1 MGCRIE
7 SRGVDCRAVI
17 ARSESDA
24 AIAMTKSR
32 LLIVGAGG
40 HGRSVAEAVLAAG
53 EFDLAGFVDDA
64 APGLAQVWHLAVLG
78 NTADLTHYRM
88 HADHAIV
95 AVGNNAVRESLCS
108 RLLAAGFDLASIV
121 HPRAM
126 VSPRATIGPGC
137 TIMAG
142 AIVGT
147 EAHLG
152 CGVIVNCGAVVDH
165 NALVHDYAH
174 LAVNA
179 AMAGGSELGRS
190 AWMQAGSA
198 LGYGSKVAPGVV
210 WPHGSQNL
218 QQGT

>member
-1 MGCRIE
+1 MR
-7 SRGVDCRAVI
+7 
-17 ARSESDA
+17 
-24 AIAMTKSR
+24 R

-40 HGRSVAEAVLAAG
+40 HGRSVAEAALAAG
-53 EFDLAGFVDDA
+53 EFELAGFVDDA
-64 APGLAQVWHLAVLG
+64 APGLTSVWNFAVLG
-78 NTADLTHYRM
+78 TAADVRRYRA

-95 AVGNNAVRESLCS
+95 AVGNNAVRESLCNS
-108 RLLAAGFDLASIV
+108 LLAAGFELATIV

-126 VSPRATIGPGC
+126 VSPRAVIGPGS

-147 EAHLG
+147 EARLG

-165 NALVHDYAH
+165 NAQVHDYAH

-190 AWMQAGSA
+190 AWMQAGAA
-198 LGYGSKVAPGVV
+198 LGYGVKVAAAVVLRPGTALS
-210 WPHGSQNL
+210 G
-218 QQGT
+218 